1 MPSGSLTKILPKSNN
16 EILYLI
22 AAFTLGM
29 FFSHM
34 FLQTKQKK
42 IEGMYNLSEPKSE
55 KKPEKKPE
63 KKKYNTLT
71 DTECSNID
79 ALTADTLK
87 GKNLYSSCCGFYN
100 NLAGYS
106 ESRKNI
112 CDQALKRRNSKN
124 PESTTIKPVMPWN
137 KGYLESIK
145 KWYQENI

>member
-16 EILYLI
+16 ETLYLI

-34 FLQTKQKK
+34 FLQSKQKK
-42 IEGMYNLSEPKSE
+42 IEGMYNLSKSE
-55 KKPEKKPE
+55 KKPES
-63 KKKYNTLT
+63 KKYNTLT

-100 NLAGYS
+100 NLGGYS

-112 CDQALKRRNSKN
+112 CDQALKRRNS
-124 PESTTIKPVMPWN
+124 IKHKKPWD
-137 KGYLESIK
+137 KGYFESMK
-145 KWYQENI
+145 KWYQEKI